1 MKRQAELGVGGSIIL
16 TIVFAVMAVFTY
28 QSDSSGEGN
37 PLAWIPGVGV
47 IAGIVMTIIAAINA
61 SNKSAREEQQE
72 NFAKSIT
79 HDSSFG
85 NGDLKLYFNSSNKK
99 VTICATTTSGTNEKV
114 VDNFELRKSVETDN
128 HIVSLDSLSNKVL
141 RVKNNYGTVSL
152 AECSINDELKQKGV
166 MVKPSTPTIKAFN
179 DYAFVT
185 DDVNEFVA
193 VVTPSKIHVLRY
205 SDIVSISYEENGS
218 DVFNKSLGGA
228 VVGGLLF
235 GGVGAI
241 VGGNTAK
248 AKQNKEVRNM
258 SIKILLKSTSDST
271 IILKIYEVGKD
282 GSVLETKKDADRMH
296 YEGLMKE
303 VSGIKDIFSIIID
316 IVDKNIA
323 MQKAPPVSPLLSSSA
338 SVADE
343 LTKLAKLKE
352 SGILSEEEFQAQKS
366 KLLNL

>member
-1 MKRQAELGVGGSIIL
+1 MKRQDELGVGSSIII
-16 TIVFAVMAVFTY
+16 TIVFAVMAVLTY
-28 QSDSSGEGN
+28 QTGSSDEGN
-37 PLAWIPGVGV
+37 PLAWFPGIGV
-47 IAGIVMTIIAAINA
+47 VAGIIMTIIAAINA
-61 SNKSAREEQQE
+61 SNKSAREEQQDK
-72 NFAKSIT
+72 FAKSIT
-79 HDSSFG
+79 HNSSFG

-99 VTICATTTSGTNEKV
+99 VTICATTTSGTSEKV
-114 VDNFELRKSVETDN
+114 VENFEQRKSVETDN
-128 HIVSLDSLSNKVL
+128 HIVSLDSLNNKVL
-141 RVKNNYGTVSL
+141 RVKNNNGIV
-152 AECSINDELKQKGV
+152 AFEECCINDELKQKGV
-166 MVKPSTPTIKAFN
+166 TVKPSTPTIKAFN

-185 DDVNEFVA
+185 DDINEFVA
-193 VVTPSKIHVLRY
+193 IVTPSKIHVLQY

-241 VGGNTAK
+241 VGSNTAK

-282 GSVLETKKDADRMH
+282 GSVLETKNMH

-323 MQKAPPVSPLLSSSA
+323 MQKSAPVTPLLSSA

-352 SGILSEEEFQAQKS
+352 SGILSEEEFQAQKA
-366 KLLNL
+366 KLLGL

>member
-1 MKRQAELGVGGSIIL
+1 MKKQDDLSVGGSIAV
-16 TIVFAVMAVFTY
+16 TIVFAAMAVYTY
-28 QSDSSGEGN
+28 QTDGGS
-37 PLAWIPGVGV
+37 LTWIPAAIAIAGVG
-47 IAGIVMTIIAAINA
+47 MTIAAAISA
-61 SNKSAREEQQE
+61 SNKSAREEQQA

-99 VTICATTTSGTNEKV
+99 VTICATTTSGTSEKV
-114 VDNFELRKSVETDN
+114 IENFEQRKSVETDN
-128 HIVSLDSLSNKVL
+128 HIVSLDSSNNKVL
-141 RVKNNYGTVSL
+141 RVKNNFGSI
-152 AECSINDELKQKGV
+152 AFEECCINDELKKKGIV
-166 MVKPSTPTIKAFN
+166 IKPSTPTIKAFN

-185 DDVNEFVA
+185 DDTNEFVA
-193 VVTPSKIHVLRY
+193 VVTPSKIHVLQY

-282 GSVLETKKDADRMH
+282 GAVLETKKDADRMH

-323 MQKAPPVSPLLSSSA
+323 MQKTAPVTPLLSSA

-352 SGILSEEEFQAQKS
+352 SGILSEEEFNAQKS